1 MPKSDKEKAASAKV
15 LLNAFAAHK
24 KKLDASK
31 KGKVPKIVR
40 DAPKGPKKRKKSSSG
55 KGAATSALDAEAKR
69 RKSRKKG
76 KHAQLGSDEFSPSER
91 AAKRK
96 REGSG
101 GPSLARTLTSIAAS
115 AGPGKGKIGAAIS
128 GGLSG
133 AAIGATIGEAKDAR
147 RKRAREDKAS
157 TERDRKKKKDGG
169 AGSKS

>member
-24 KKLDASK
+24 KKLNAEGKSK
-31 KGKVPKIVR
+31 TKVPKIVR
-40 DAPKGPKKRKKSSSG
+40 DKAPQKRKRSG

-69 RKSRKKG
+69 RKSRKG

-101 GPSLARTLTSIAAS
+101 GPSLARTLTAIAAS

-157 TERDRKKKKDGG
+157 TELDRKKKKDGG